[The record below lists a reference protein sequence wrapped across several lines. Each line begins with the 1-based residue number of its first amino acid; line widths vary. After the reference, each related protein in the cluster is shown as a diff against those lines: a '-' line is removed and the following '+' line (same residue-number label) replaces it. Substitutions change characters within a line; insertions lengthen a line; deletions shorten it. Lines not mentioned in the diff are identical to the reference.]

1 MNSKKFKWR
10 WVLPQYYP
18 LWLIFAVLYA
28 ITKWIPFSKP
38 LIASCIGH
46 LLWVFSKK
54 IKRTVLTNIKICL
67 PQSIHE
73 DELALAKKVFIR
85 YGHSILEIG
94 QAWFASNDQINKLFI
109 VEGENYLAEARL
121 SNKPIL
127 LGTAHFTC
135 LELGLAKASTL
146 FDRYAGLYRPSKND
160 LIEYVMYKARI
171 RRGCSMIPHSSI
183 KELIKKLKQKFVAVY
198 LPDQPELTAP
208 TDLLNFF
215 SNPCVTNLA
224 LSKIARISGA
234 IIRLKK
240 PMNHQMMSGMTH
252 KNYSIY
258 LRTTSSCI
266 RSSTY
271 GVIRNS
277 RDAHFALSSTINVIA
292 LHDITISLIR
302 PFYRR

>member
-234 IIRLKK
+234 IILPMCMRFDVALDRYVLSFKK
-240 PMNHQMMSGMTH
+240 AYEPSDDERYDTQKLLNIFEDYIKLYPEQDLWSYKKFKG
-252 KNYSIY
+252 
-258 LRTTSSCI
+258 
-266 RSSTY
+266 
-271 GVIRNS
+271 
-277 RDAHFALSSTINVIA
+277 
-292 LHDITISLIR
+292 R
-302 PFYRR
+302 PLCFKQYY